1 MVQLQ
6 RHFITVSP
14 TMDENFWRQ
23 VDRARRMT
31 GEERFREGLAL
42 VDRSFRLMDDGVRH
56 QFPNATPEER
66 RQIRRERL
74 ARLRSVE
81 AKR

>member
-1 MVQLQ
+1 
-6 RHFITVSP
+6 
-14 TMDENFWRQ
+14 MDENFWRQ